1 MPHSRIKEFE
11 LYLFLQDV
19 YKTKNIMLKERIE
32 NYKWIESNRNTK
44 LLIYFTGD
52 RRGMETQI
60 AVDVLEYFSEH
71 LDKIGKVDKISL
83 LLYTRGGDTMAAWS
97 LVNLIRQF
105 CEKFEVI
112 IPSKARSSGT
122 IISLG
127 ADNII
132 MTKQAT
138 LGPID
143 PSLNSPLNPQNPQLP
158 NNPQARIPV
167 SVESIQGFFDLAKNE
182 LKLNGEENLKDV
194 LLSLSEKVHP
204 LVLGNVYRSR
214 TQIQMVA
221 RKLLKKQLGE
231 GETEKIDKIISF
243 LCSDSGS
250 HDYAIYRN
258 EASVE
263 LGLSIEK
270 PNDKEYEKIK
280 EIFDDV
286 RDELK
291 LLEPFNH
298 NLELG
303 GNMTAN
309 YSCRR
314 VLLESIDGGTD
325 IYVTEGTLIKSNQ
338 ILNQPSPLPPIS
350 RSIIENQMN
359 FEGWK
364 HEENDVPLSNNI

>member
-1 MPHSRIKEFE
+1 M
-11 LYLFLQDV
+11 
-19 YKTKNIMLKERIE
+19 YKDRLEY
-32 NYKWIESNRNTK
+32 YKWLEKNRQSK
-44 LLIYFTGD
+44 LLVYITGD

-60 AVDVLEYFSEH
+60 ATDVLEYFSEQ
-71 LDKIGKVDKISL
+71 LDNIGKVNKISL
-83 LLYTRGGDTMAAWS
+83 FLYTLGGDTMAAWS

-105 CEKFEVI
+105 CKEFEVI

-127 ADNII
+127 ADNIM

-143 PSLNSPLNPQNPQLP
+143 PSLNGPLNPQNPTNP

-167 SVESIQGFFDLAKNE
+167 SVESIQGFIDLAKQE
-182 LKLNGEENLKDV
+182 LKLNDERNLKDV
-194 LLSLSEKVHP
+194 LLNLAEKVHP

-221 RKLLKKQLGE
+221 KKLLHKQLGADQ
-231 GETEKIDKIISF
+231 TEKINKIVSF

-258 EASVE
+258 EARDE
-263 LGLSIEK
+263 LELSIEK
-270 PNDKEYEKIK
+270 PNDEQYKKIK
-280 EIFDDV
+280 FIFDNI
-286 RDELK
+286 REELR
-291 LLEPFNH
+291 LLEPFNP

-303 GNMTAN
+303 AKPTIN

-314 VLLESIDGGTD
+314 VLLESIEGGTD
-325 IYVTEGTLIKSNQ
+325 VWVTEGALIRTIQQ
-338 ILNQPSPLPPIS
+338 INQPNNLPPIN
-350 RSIIENQMN
+350 RTTIENQMN

-364 HEENDVPLSNNI
+364 HEDNNV

>member
-1 MPHSRIKEFE
+1 
-11 LYLFLQDV
+11 
-19 YKTKNIMLKERIE
+19 
-32 NYKWIESNRNTK
+32 
-44 LLIYFTGD
+44 
-52 RRGMETQI
+52 METQI
-60 AVDVLEYFSEH
+60 APDVLEYFSEQ
-71 LDKIGKVDKISL
+71 LDKIGKVEKISL
-83 LLYTRGGDTMAAWS
+83 FLYTRGGDTMAAYS

-105 CEKFEVI
+105 CSEFEII

-127 ADNII
+127 ADKIM

-143 PSLNSPLNPQNPQLP
+143 PSLNSPLNPQNPQIP

-182 LKLNGEENLKDV
+182 LKLNDEKNLKDV
-194 LLSLSEKVHP
+194 LINLADKVHP

-221 RKLLKKQLGE
+221 RKLLQKQLGADQVE
-231 GETEKIDKIISF
+231 NIDKIIAF

-258 EASVE
+258 EARDE

-270 PNDKEYEKIK
+270 PNDQQYEKIK
-280 EIFDDV
+280 SVFDDI

-291 LLEPFNH
+291 LLEPFNP
-298 NLELG
+298 NVELG
-303 GNMTAN
+303 TNATTN

-314 VLLESIDGGTD
+314 VLLESIEGGTD
-325 IYVTEGTLIKSNQ
+325 VYVTEGALIKTNQ
-338 ILNQPSPLPPIS
+338 VINQPPPLPPIN
-350 RSIIENQMN
+350 RSAIENQLN
-359 FEGWK
+359 YEGWK
-364 HEENDVPLSNNI
+364 HEENN

>member
-1 MPHSRIKEFE
+1 
-11 LYLFLQDV
+11 
-19 YKTKNIMLKERIE
+19 
-32 NYKWIESNRNTK
+32 
-44 LLIYFTGD
+44 
-52 RRGMETQI
+52 
-60 AVDVLEYFSEH
+60 
-71 LDKIGKVDKISL
+71 
-83 LLYTRGGDTMAAWS
+83 MAAYS

-105 CEKFEVI
+105 CSEFEII

-127 ADNII
+127 ADKIM
-132 MTKQAT
+132 MTKQAK

-143 PSLNSPLNPQNPQLP
+143 PSLNSPLNPQNPQIP

-182 LKLNGEENLKDV
+182 LKLNDEKNLKDV
-194 LLSLSEKVHP
+194 LINLADKVHP

-221 RKLLKKQLGE
+221 KKLLQKQLGADQVE
-231 GETEKIDKIISF
+231 NIDKIIAF

-258 EASVE
+258 EARDE
-263 LGLSIEK
+263 LGLSIQK
-270 PNDKEYEKIK
+270 PNDEQYEKIK
-280 EIFDDV
+280 SVFDDI

-291 LLEPFNH
+291 LLEPFNP
-298 NLELG
+298 NVELG
-303 GNMTAN
+303 TNATTN

-314 VLLESIDGGTD
+314 VLLESIEGGTD
-325 IYVTEGTLIKSNQ
+325 VYVTEGALIKTNQ
-338 ILNQPSPLPPIS
+338 VINQPPPLPPIN
-350 RSIIENQMN
+350 RSAIENQLN

-364 HEENDVPLSNNI
+364 DEENN

>member
-1 MPHSRIKEFE
+1 MFINR
-11 LYLFLQDV
+11 V
-19 YKTKNIMLKERIE
+19 E
-32 NYKWIESNRNTK
+32 NYQWLEANRNSK
-44 LLIYFTGD
+44 FIVYFTGD

-60 AVDVLEYFSEH
+60 ATDVLEYFSEQ
-71 LDKIGKVDKISL
+71 LDRIGKVQKISL
-83 LLYTRGGDTMAAWS
+83 FLYTRGGDTMAAWS

-105 CEKFEVI
+105 CKEFEII

-127 ADNII
+127 ADNIM

-138 LGPID
+138 LGSID
-143 PSLNSPLNPQNPQLP
+143 PSLNSPLNPQNPQIP

-182 LKLNGEENLKDV
+182 LKLNDEENLKDV
-194 LLSLSEKVHP
+194 LLNLSEKVHP

-221 RKLLKKQLGE
+221 RKLLQKQLGADQQE
-231 GETEKIDKIISF
+231 QIDKIVTF

-258 EASVE
+258 EARDE
-263 LGLSIEK
+263 LGLTIEK
-270 PNDKEYEKIK
+270 PDDEQYERIK
-280 EIFDDV
+280 AVFDDI

-291 LLEPFNH
+291 LLEPFNP

-303 GNMTAN
+303 ASATVN

-325 IYVTEGTLIKSNQ
+325 VYVTEGSLIKTTRTINQ
-338 ILNQPSPLPPIS
+338 QQGIPPIT
-350 RSIIENQMN
+350 RTTIENQMN

-364 HEENDVPLSNNI
+364 HEENNVNL

>member
-1 MPHSRIKEFE
+1 MTKDRKE
-11 LYLFLQDV
+11 LYEWLE
-19 YKTKNIMLKERIE
+19 KKR
-32 NYKWIESNRNTK
+32 ESK
-44 LLIYFTGD
+44 LLVYFTGD

-60 AVDVLEYFSEH
+60 ATDVLEYFSEQ

-105 CEKFEVI
+105 CNTFEVI

-127 ADNII
+127 ADNIM

-143 PSLNSPLNPQNPQLP
+143 PSLNSPLNPQNPQIP

-182 LKLNGEENLKDV
+182 LKVNNEENLKDI
-194 LLSLSEKVHP
+194 LLNLAGKVHP

-221 RKLLKKQLGE
+221 RKLLQKQLGADQ
-231 GETEKIDKIISF
+231 TDKIDKIVSF

-258 EASVE
+258 EARDE

-270 PNDKEYEKIK
+270 PDDEQYSKIK
-280 EIFDDV
+280 AIFDSV
-286 RDELK
+286 RDELR

-303 GNMTAN
+303 SNTTAN
-309 YSCRR
+309 YACRR
-314 VLLESIDGGTD
+314 VLLESLEGGTD
-325 IYVTEGTLIKSNQ
+325 VYVSKGTLVKTTQTINQ
-338 ILNQPSPLPPIS
+338 GHGLPPIN
-350 RSIIENQMN
+350 RSAIENQLN

-364 HEENDVPLSNNI
+364 HEEIN

>member
-1 MPHSRIKEFE
+1 MIV
-11 LYLFLQDV
+11 YL
-19 YKTKNIMLKERIE
+19 
-32 NYKWIESNRNTK
+32 
-44 LLIYFTGD
+44 TGD

-60 AVDVLEYFSEH
+60 STDVLEFFSEQ
-71 LDKIGKVDKISL
+71 LDRIGKVEKISL
-83 LLYTRGGDTMAAWS
+83 FLYTRGGDTMAAWS

-105 CEKFEVI
+105 CDEFEVT

-127 ADNII
+127 ADNIM

-143 PSLNSPLNPQNPQLP
+143 PSLNSPLNPQNPQAP

-182 LKLNGEENLKDV
+182 LKVNDEANLKDI
-194 LLSLSEKVHP
+194 LLNLAGKVHP

-214 TQIQMVA
+214 SQIQMVA
-221 RKLLKKQLGE
+221 RKLLLKQLGE
-231 GETEKIDKIISF
+231 GQTEKIDKIVSF

-258 EASVE
+258 EAKDE

-270 PNDKEYEKIK
+270 PDDDLYKLIK
-280 EIFDDV
+280 DIFDDI
-286 RDELK
+286 REELK
-291 LLEPFNH
+291 LLEPFNP
-298 NLELG
+298 NLILG
-303 GNMTAN
+303 PNATTT

-314 VLLESIDGGTD
+314 VLLESIEGGTD
-325 IYVTEGTLIKSNQ
+325 VYVSEGSLVKTIQ
-338 ILNQPSPLPPIS
+338 TINQPNNLPPIN
-350 RSIIENQMN
+350 RTAIENQLN
-359 FEGWK
+359 FEGWR
-364 HEENDVPLSNNI
+364 HEENNVN

>member
-1 MPHSRIKEFE
+1 M
-11 LYLFLQDV
+11 YQDR
-19 YKTKNIMLKERIE
+19 LE
-32 NYKWIESNRNTK
+32 NYKWLEQNRNSK
-44 LLIYFTGD
+44 LLVYFTGD
-52 RRGMETQI
+52 RLGMETQI
-60 AVDVLEYFSEH
+60 APDVLEYFSEQ
-71 LDKIGKVDKISL
+71 LDKIGKVEKISL
-83 LLYTRGGDTMAAWS
+83 FLYTRGGDTMAAYS

-105 CEKFEVI
+105 CSEFEII

-127 ADNII
+127 ADKIM

-143 PSLNSPLNPQNPQLP
+143 PSLNS
-158 NNPQARIPV
+158 PV

-182 LKLNGEENLKDV
+182 LKLNDEKNLKDV
-194 LLSLSEKVHP
+194 LINLADKVHP

-221 RKLLKKQLGE
+221 RKLLQKQLGADQVE
-231 GETEKIDKIISF
+231 NIDKIIAF

-258 EASVE
+258 EARDE

-270 PNDKEYEKIK
+270 PNDQQYEKIK
-280 EIFDDV
+280 SVFDDI

-291 LLEPFNH
+291 LLEPFNP
-298 NLELG
+298 NVELG
-303 GNMTAN
+303 TNATTN

-314 VLLESIDGGTD
+314 VLLESIEGGTD
-325 IYVTEGTLIKSNQ
+325 VYVTEGALIKTNQ
-338 ILNQPSPLPPIS
+338 VINQPPPLPPIN
-350 RSIIENQMN
+350 RSAIENQLN
-359 FEGWK
+359 YEGWK
-364 HEENDVPLSNNI
+364 HEENN